1 MDAEVP
7 QRMVDAAIKL
17 LARHGFQGASFGAIL
32 QESKAPRGSIYH
44 HFPGGKNELVATA
57 IDLAGERTV
66 ALVRGMRGLGT
77 AEIVSGF
84 VGAWRAVLQISDFGA
99 GCSALALT
107 VSADVPELVE
117 RAGAVF
123 RSWRAALTDVLEASG
138 LDTDRAR
145 ALSTM
150 MLAACEGAVVLC
162 RAERSLEPLDTVA
175 EQLQRLA
182 VA

>member
-57 IDLAGERTV
+57 IDIAGQRTV
-66 ALVRGMRGLGT
+66 ALVQGMRGRS
-77 AEIVSGF
+77 AEEIVTGF
-84 VGAWRAVLQISDFGA
+84 VAAWRAVLQVSDFGV
-99 GCSALALT
+99 GCSALGLT
-107 VSADVPELVE
+107 VSADVPELVD

-123 RSWRAALTDVLEASG
+123 RSWRAALTEVLEAAG
-138 LDTDRAR
+138 LETDHAR
-145 ALSTM
+145 GLSTM

-162 RAERSLEPLDTVA
+162 RAERSFEPLDVVA
-175 EQLQRLA
+175 EQLLRLA
-182 VA
+182 DG